1 MFLNVYSINETNH
14 NSLWNYLPQIGTWN
28 HVLGLK
34 PSQNPVWDLKP
45 HDQDLNPAKTLLGTW
60 THWPGLNQAKTHSTW
75 PQDLTKLRFLMSH
88 YRKNS
93 VRDKVIGK
101 KWIYLDLERSTLH
114 SMWGHHKGWVQS
126 WNVVAL
132 ICCAIS
138 YASEWE
144 DYSIYFREGVEIS
157 RNWAT
162 AQSLVF
168 WQCLGTLMA
177 PLGVPFC
184 LLIED
189 YTLVLSAIL
198 VPCPLPGIVTGARTR
213 VYVCPGNEKKDGL
226 SLQCDRNHTV
236 CVWFPSK
243 RGP

>member
-1 MFLNVYSINETNH
+1 MRPTITPFETI
-14 NSLWNYLPQIGTWN
+14 YLRLGLETMCWDSSPAKTQFGTWN
-28 HVLGLK
+28 HMIRTWTQPKPCLGLG
-34 PSQNPVWDLKP
+34 PTGL
-45 HDQDLNPAKTLLGTW
+45 
-60 THWPGLNQAKTHSTW
+60 GLNQAKTHSTW
-75 PQDLTKLRFLMSH
+75 PQDLMKLRFLMSH

-114 SMWGHHKGWVQS
+114 SVWGHHKGWVQP

-132 ICCAIS
+132 ICWAIS

-177 PLGVPFC
+177 LLGVPFC

-189 YTLVLSAIL
+189 
-198 VPCPLPGIVTGARTR
+198 
-213 VYVCPGNEKKDGL
+213 
-226 SLQCDRNHTV
+226 
-236 CVWFPSK
+236 
-243 RGP
+243 